1 MRPFSGAAR
10 LVRKHARSACDVRRP
25 VSNWESAS
33 AAEDVPVATGVPF
46 LIRPVPVQP
55 RDRPMPGQQYAVVT
69 QWRLTSPE
77 TVDVRPADRII
88 ERRNGQDVRTFE
100 VLGTMTP
107 RTYYLGTDV
116 SCIEVRYGAQA

>member
-1 MRPFSGAAR
+1 VRPFAGASR
-10 LVRKHARSACDVRRP
+10 LVRKHARSVCDVRRP
-25 VSNWESAS
+25 VQNWEAPE
-33 AAEDVPVATGVPF
+33 ATGDTTVATGVPF

-55 RDRPMPGQQYAVVT
+55 RDRPMPGQQYVVVT
-69 QWRLTSPE
+69 QWRLTSPD

-88 ERRNGQDVRTFE
+88 ERRDGQDVRTFE

-116 SCIEVRYGAQA
+116 SCIEIRYGAQA